1 MIIMT
6 VTLIKF
12 FHVSDANGQNTRL
25 IAIPS
30 FQKSQTV
37 AILNLKTLECNA
49 MSFSTGAHLGAD
61 GIDEE

>member
-1 MIIMT
+1 MIIMMK
-6 VTLIKF
+6 LIKF

-49 MSFSTGAHLGAD
+49 MNFSTGAHHGAD
-61 GIDEE
+61 GMDEE